1 MPFKSEKQR
10 RYMHA
15 NLPKIAQR
23 WEKKY
28 SIGGSVTKTDIPK
41 IPKPEPYIG
50 SYIKGDLGGVKVSNK
65 SLLNYY
71 KKLV

>member
-1 MPFKSEKQR
+1 MPFKSVKQR

-15 NLPKIAQR
+15 NHPKIAQQ

-28 SIGGSVTKTDIPK
+28 SIGGSVTKTD

-50 SYIKGDLGGVKVSNK
+50 SYIKGDLGGVKVSNP
-65 SLLNYY
+65 SLKNYY
-71 KKLV
+71 KKLI

>member
-28 SIGGSVTKTDIPK
+28 KKGGRVKVN
-41 IPKPEPYIG
+41 
-50 SYIKGDLGGVKVSNK
+50 KGGYLGKAIRSEYGGVKLSNPSYEK
-65 SLLNYY
+65 YY
-71 KKLV
+71 KGMI

>member
-1 MPFKSEKQR
+1 MPFKSENQR

-15 NLPKIAQR
+15 KHPKIAQR

-28 SIGGSVTKTDIPK
+28 NAGGSVTT
-41 IPKPEPYIG
+41 EPYIG

-65 SLLNYY
+65 S
-71 KKLV
+71 

>member
-15 NLPKIAQR
+15 NLPKIAQQ

-28 SIGGSVTKTDIPK
+28 YAGGSVTEEYVGSAIKT
-41 IPKPEPYIG
+41 EY
-50 SYIKGDLGGVKVSNK
+50 GGVRLSNK
-65 SLLNYY
+65 SYEDYY
-71 KKLV
+71 KKLI

>member
-1 MPFKSEKQR
+1 MPFESQKQR

-28 SIGGSVTKTDIPK
+28 YAGGSVTT
-41 IPKPEPYIG
+41 EPYIG
-50 SYIKGDLGGVKVSNK
+50 SYIEGDLGGVKVSNK
-65 SLLNYY
+65 SLKNYY
-71 KKLV
+71 KKLI

>member
-28 SIGGSVTKTDIPK
+28 YAGGSVTT
-41 IPKPEPYIG
+41 EPYIG
-50 SYIKGDLGGVKVSNK
+50 SAIKTEYGGVKLSNK
-65 SLLNYY
+65 SYEDYY
-71 KKLV
+71 KKLI

>member
-28 SIGGSVTKTDIPK
+28 TKGGRIKVNVGG
-41 IPKPEPYIG
+41 YIG
-50 SYIKGDLGGVKVSNK
+50 KAIQSEYGGVKLSNPFYEK
-65 SLLNYY
+65 YY
-71 KKLV
+71 KGMI

>member
-1 MPFKSEKQR
+1 MPFKSAKQR
-10 RYMHA
+10 SYMHA

-41 IPKPEPYIG
+41 PEPYIG
-50 SYIKGDLGGVKVSNK
+50 SYIKGDLGGVKVSNP

-71 KKLV
+71 KKLI

>member
-1 MPFKSEKQR
+1 MPFKSEQQR

-28 SIGGSVTKTDIPK
+28 KKGKRVKVNEGG
-41 IPKPEPYIG
+41 YIG
-50 SYIKGDLGGVKVSNK
+50 KAIRSEYGGVKLSNPSYEK
-65 SLLNYY
+65 YY
-71 KKLV
+71 KGMI

>member
-15 NLPKIAQR
+15 NLPEIAKR

-28 SIGGSVTKTDIPK
+28 KKGGRVSVSSGG
-41 IPKPEPYIG
+41 YIG
-50 SYIKGDLGGVKVSNK
+50 KAIRSEYGGVKLSNPSYEK
-65 SLLNYY
+65 YY
-71 KKLV
+71 KGMI

>member
-28 SIGGSVTKTDIPK
+28 YAGGSVTT
-41 IPKPEPYIG
+41 EPYIG

-65 SLLNYY
+65 SYKKYY
-71 KKLV
+71 KDLV

>member
-28 SIGGSVTKTDIPK
+28 YAGGSVTT
-41 IPKPEPYIG
+41 EPYIG
-50 SYIKGDLGGVKVSNK
+50 SYIEGDLGGVKVSNK
-65 SLLNYY
+65 SYKKYY
-71 KKLV
+71 KDLI

>member
-28 SIGGSVTKTDIPK
+28 NAGGSVT
-41 IPKPEPYIG
+41 EPYIG
-50 SYIKGDLGGVKVSNK
+50 SYIEGDLGGVKVSNK
-65 SLLNYY
+65 SYKKYY
-71 KKLV
+71 KDLV

>member
-28 SIGGSVTKTDIPK
+28 SIGGSVTEEYVGSAIKT
-41 IPKPEPYIG
+41 EY
-50 SYIKGDLGGVKVSNK
+50 GGKKLSNK
-65 SLLNYY
+65 SYEKYY
-71 KKLV
+71 KGMI